1 MAKEEKV
8 EGGGTEAAEG
18 SVQSTPK
25 GKRGLIK
32 WVILGIVVLMMGG
45 GGFFGWKVL
54 SKKGGEGQGH
64 SPASSEKEEKKMD
77 AATPG
82 IMIPLESFVINLADS
97 EDIKYL
103 KMTVNLEV
111 DSAKSSEEAQARMPQ
126 IRDALLM
133 LLTSKTSNDVK
144 EIGGKLK
151 LQDEMVARV
160 NNHLKEGKAKAV
172 YFTEF
177 VMQ

>member
-1 MAKEEKV
+1 MVKEGNE
-8 EGGGTEAAEG
+8 EAVKEAEG
-18 SVQSTPK
+18 DAPKGK

-32 WVILGIVVLMMGG
+32 WGIIGIMVFVVAGG
-45 GGFFGWKVL
+45 GLFGWKVF
-54 SKKGGEGQGH
+54 SKKGGEESGH
-64 SPASSEKEEKKMD
+64 HPEPAAAKEEEHSQ
-77 AATPG
+77 AAG
-82 IMIPLESFVINLADS
+82 QMIPLESFIVNLADS
-97 EDIKYL
+97 AEIKYL
-103 KMTVNLEV
+103 KVTVNLELT
-111 DSAKSSEEAQARMPQ
+111 SEKTSEEVQARMPQ
-126 IRDALLM
+126 IRDGLLM

-160 NNHLKEGKAKAV
+160 NNYLKEGKIKAV

>member
-1 MAKEEKV
+1 MAKEGNED
-8 EGGGTEAAEG
+8 EGKETEGEAPKA
-18 SVQSTPK
+18 K

-32 WVILGIVVLMMGG
+32 WGIIGVIVVVVAGG
-45 GGFFGWKVL
+45 GLFGWKIM
-54 SKKGGEGQGH
+54 SKKGGEESGH
-64 SPASSEKEEKKMD
+64 ATAPAAEKEE
-77 AATPG
+77 AHSETAG
-82 IMIPLESFVINLADS
+82 QMIPLESFIVNLADS
-97 EDIKYL
+97 AEIKYL
-103 KMTVNLEV
+103 KVTVNLEV
-111 DSAKSSEEAQARMPQ
+111 AAEGVSEEVQSRMPQ
-126 IRDALLM
+126 IRDGLLM

-160 NNHLKEGKAKAV
+160 NNYLKEGKIKAV